1 MGYSV
6 LFHGER
12 CEDYGI
18 FPVKR
23 PDMPTPSKDRE
34 TIIIPGSSGIMIRDN
49 RRYELVELPV
59 EFNFLSEADE
69 WNERFRRAKRW
80 LSGSGELEFS
90 DDADYFYKVYY
101 AEMGICEREMKR
113 IGRFKAEFFCEP
125 FTYLKSGKREYDK
138 SEVLYNLHHEAHPVY
153 KITGEGVC
161 ELTVNGR
168 KMRANIGQ
176 NLVIDTER
184 MIAYRTDGTMNNT
197 AVSGDYQDLYLKEGE
212 NRIEIKSGFQLKVIP
227 NWRSL

>member
-1 MGYSV
+1 MFYV
-6 LFHGER
+6 LFRGVSCREHGLIVTDR
-12 CEDYGI
+12 PDI
-18 FPVKR
+18 SAPVKNV
-23 PDMPTPSKDRE
+23 E
-34 TIIIPGSSGIMIRDN
+34 LIEIPGRTEKLTLDN
-49 RRYELVELPV
+49 KRYEEIRISV
-59 EFNFLSEADE
+59 EFNFLTKADE
-69 WNERFRRAKRW
+69 WNEKFRRAKKW

-101 AEMGICEREMKR
+101 AEMGTCEREMKR
-113 IGRFKAEFFCEP
+113 IGRFKAEFVCEP
-125 FTYLKSGKREYDK
+125 FSYLKSGKREYDK
-138 SEVLYNLHHEAHPVY
+138 PEVLYNLYHESHPIY

-161 ELTVNGR
+161 DLTVNGC

-184 MIAYRTDGTMNNT
+184 MMAYRTDGTMNNT

-212 NRIEIKSGFQLKVIP
+212 NRIEITSGFRLKVIP